1 MILVDTSVWIDYFN
15 GFTNPHTDLL
25 DASIVQGSVAIGDLI
40 FLEILQGIRN
50 DKQYRQTKQSLMALD
65 QYEMFGKDMAAKCA
79 DNYRALRKKGITI
92 RKTAD
97 VAIATFCIEKEL
109 PLLLDRKST
118 RLNSSHVRISYAVFC
133 LKKKKKKSRSPTIP

>member
-15 GFTNPHTDLL
+15 GVENPHTDLL
-25 DASIVQGSVAIGDLI
+25 DLSIVEGAVAIGDLI

-50 DKQYRQTKQSLMALD
+50 DKDYRKTQQSLLALD
-65 QYEMFGKDMAAKCA
+65 QYEMFGKAMTVKCA

-97 VAIATFCIEKEL
+97 VIIATFCIENRL
-109 PLLLDRKST
+109 PLLFLDRD
-118 RLNSSHVRISYAVFC
+118 F
-133 LKKKKKKSRSPTIP
+133 IPFVDHLGLEPALQVT